1 MMKWQTAI
9 LCLGL
14 WVLPA
19 WSGEADVEESGSTLQ
34 DAYSSM
40 RRRTAP
46 ERAKSRTLLRA
57 SASPETGKVLA
68 SLCLACHNINA
79 NEPSR
84 GVSPRLVYVGPS
96 LFGVVGRNI
105 ASREDFT
112 YTEALRKLRGERW
125 TEKNLSKFLKNPARY
140 SPGLAMKF
148 EGVLDPQDRRD
159 IIAFL
164 KTLK

>member
-1 MMKWQTAI
+1 MMTWRVVI
-9 LCLGL
+9 LCFSLL
-14 WVLPA
+14 A
-19 WSGEADVEESGSTLQ
+19 ISAHSEDADVEGSHATLQ
-34 DAYSSM
+34 DAYKAM

-46 ERAKSRTLLRA
+46 ERAKSHKLERA
-57 SASPETGKVLA
+57 SASPRAGKVLA
-68 SLCLACHNINA
+68 SLCLTCHNINA

-84 GVSPRLVYVGPS
+84 GVSPDRVFVGPN
-96 LFGVVGRNI
+96 LFGIVGRDP

-112 YTEALRKLRGERW
+112 YTEALKKLRGKRW

-140 SPGLAMKF
+140 APGLAMRY